1 MKRTDTKL
9 YRSIAEGYCNARK
22 LYENHMEAISKR
34 QDKLDK
40 YAKAVSECRG
50 LNPETVESV
59 EEMFSDASSTLKLLI
74 SLNTGFMNDR
84 KADVERYGRQL
95 MDDYGVTDLDM
106 FYLMAKKN

>member
-9 YRSIAEGYCNARK
+9 YRSISEGYCKARES
-22 LYENHMEAISKR
+22 YESHMEDISKWK
-34 QDKLDK
+34 DKLDK

-59 EEMFSDASSTLKLLI
+59 EEMFRDASSTLKLLI

-84 KADVERYGRQL
+84 KADVESYGRQL
-95 MDDYGVTDLDM
+95 MNDYGVTDLDM
-106 FYLMAKKN
+106 FYLMTKKN